1 MSDLT
6 PEPGPPRAGAP
17 EEIACILLVDDVQRY
32 VELLKNYLRRT
43 SCRIITESRG
53 EETLAVCRRE
63 KPDLVFL
70 DASIDDPGGI
80 DLCRSLKSDPILRAI
95 PVVLVAPREMSEQ
108 CREAGCD
115 DILSK
120 PVAQD
125 EFLARVRRFVE
136 LREREEGRIPA
147 SLRLRYRSRSG
158 EVTAYTKDLSPHGT
172 FIKTT
177 APLALGA
184 RLKVTLHLLKKDAP
198 ITLNAEVMR
207 VVRPAADGHLL
218 PGMGVRFLEVTP
230 SERRALERFINER
243 LSGPRTGS

>member
-1 MSDLT
+1 MSDVT
-6 PEPGPPRAGAP
+6 RDPDPARTGAQ
-17 EEIACILLVDDVQRY
+17 EKIARILLVDDVRRY

-43 SCRIITESRG
+43 SCRIITASRG
-53 EETLAVCRRE
+53 EEALAACRRE

-80 DLCRSLKSDPILRAI
+80 ELCRTLKSDPMLRAI
-95 PVVLVAPREMSEQ
+95 PVVLVASREMIER

-115 DILSK
+115 DILLK
-120 PVAQD
+120 PVAQE

-136 LREREEGRIPA
+136 LREREEGRIPT

-172 FIKTT
+172 FIKTSD
-177 APLALGA
+177 PLAVGA
-184 RLKVTLHLLKKDAP
+184 RLKVTLHLSKKGAP
-198 ITLNAEVMR
+198 ITLDAEVMR
-207 VVRPAADGHLL
+207 VVRPAAGSYLL

-230 SERRALERFINER
+230 EERRALEGFINER
-243 LSGPRTGS
+243 QGR